1 MINLS
6 NNLDIVLCAIIN
18 TFISNF
24 KDKYY
29 FDTSAYKNLCG
40 FLYDNLTNNK
50 FIRIKNLLYDILI
63 LFIDIEKYNNNIINN
78 KDMNYG
84 TLTLSY
90 DQILSISFSLRFVFN
105 TITNNNQNSL
115 LYQLLNGNDIMNNN
129 ILIEYYNKDYSYY
142 KSRNINQLTFAIIK
156 FIILSHIYF
165 AFLLNKI
172 NASNISDIFKNLDEN
187 IRLIDLIEN
196 EFKLIQKILALKGI
210 KNIIVFMNYLFN
222 DIKYDINSIS
232 FDNANEQ
239 TIINMETKIE
249 NDIMKYLENFSYYV
263 DEYNKTI
270 EKIDNNLF
278 RNTKLKNIITEDKKF
293 YNENDIEKEYP
304 FIKYLTLTNFCG
316 FDDFK
321 NQFNYLTND
330 KSNYPLINCLVNN
343 GDMITIT
350 KNLPFINSFVN
361 EINNELMLKIRNDEI
376 NKTIGSVLSENI
388 KNKINQYN
396 EKINEINQL
405 NNFKSNNIII
415 NEINND
421 TKIIDVININ

>member
-1 MINLS
+1 
-6 NNLDIVLCAIIN
+6 
-18 TFISNF
+18 
-24 KDKYY
+24 
-29 FDTSAYKNLCG
+29 
-40 FLYDNLTNNK
+40 
-50 FIRIKNLLYDILI
+50 
-63 LFIDIEKYNNNIINN
+63 
-78 KDMNYG
+78 
-84 TLTLSY
+84 
-90 DQILSISFSLRFVFN
+90 
-105 TITNNNQNSL
+105 
-115 LYQLLNGNDIMNNN
+115 
-129 ILIEYYNKDYSYY
+129 
-142 KSRNINQLTFAIIK
+142 
-156 FIILSHIYF
+156 
-165 AFLLNKI
+165 
-172 NASNISDIFKNLDEN
+172 
-187 IRLIDLIEN
+187 
-196 EFKLIQKILALKGI
+196 
-210 KNIIVFMNYLFN
+210 
-222 DIKYDINSIS
+222 
-232 FDNANEQ
+232 
-239 TIINMETKIE
+239 METKIE

-405 NNFKSNNIII
+405 NNFKSNNIKI

-421 TKIIDVININ
+421 TKIIDIINIKDNSLNKMFDYIIRIYNEFLTNTKIYKDNKNIIESIIIQEASKNDFINLSDIKEQNNYNENVQNDITIFERFNQLIYLYSKRNRYYKNDLNVYNGGKINYDLTQIEYILEKEYLYGKKTFKLEQRNFIFANEIFSGDRKCLIENLNEKYPQEEIKDNLLNVEINKFFNDETKNKNDFESIYISLQYLIIFLAGYNDNNFVNEVKLNIKNFQKLFKLYF